1 MLVRCCWDYH
11 TKPAAFLAALDAL
24 AAAGLVVLNPP
35 SLIRWN
41 TDKRYLAR
49 LAGQGP
55 NALVW
60 SAGGGTT
67 TTANGNADGA
77 NLQDDAH
84 VVRTIPTCF
93 APLADAESVERA
105 FAQLQCEAVVVK
117 PVVGAGSWRQAR
129 LQRGDA
135 LPSPELLPAGPCLIQ
150 VGQAILGRPGFEVC
164 AFFPSLLL
172 HPSPSHDLTPLPLP
186 RPSTSRW

>member
-1 MLVRCCWDYH
+1 VLVRSCWDYH

-24 AAAGLVVLNPP
+24 AAAGLAVLNPP

-55 NALVW
+55 DALVW
-60 SAGGGTT
+60 SAGGAAGGKGKT
-67 TTANGNADGA
+67 DGA
-77 NLQDDAH
+77 NAQDDGAH
-84 VVRTIPTCF
+84 VRTIPTCF
-93 APLADAESVERA
+93 APMADTESVERA

-129 LQRGDA
+129 LQRGEA
-135 LPSPELLPAGPCLIQ
+135 LPSPDLLPAGPCLIQ
-150 VGQAILGRPGFEVC
+150 VGQAILGAPVPRTL
-164 AFFPSLLL
+164 SR
-172 HPSPSHDLTPLPLP
+172 SPSSL
-186 RPSTSRW
+186 